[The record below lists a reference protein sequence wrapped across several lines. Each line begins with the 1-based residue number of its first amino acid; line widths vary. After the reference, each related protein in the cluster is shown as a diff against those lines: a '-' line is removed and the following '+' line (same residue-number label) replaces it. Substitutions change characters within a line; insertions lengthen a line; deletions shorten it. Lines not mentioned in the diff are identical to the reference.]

1 MGQHRRVFDVAIA
14 NRTIADQEDDM
25 MPLVVAHGG
34 EVLFGT
40 KTREEINAVEPL
52 LEGVIPAIQAQI
64 AFQNLL
70 GKT

>member
-1 MGQHRRVFDVAIA
+1 
-14 NRTIADQEDDM
+14 M
-25 MPLVVAHGG
+25 MALVLAHGG